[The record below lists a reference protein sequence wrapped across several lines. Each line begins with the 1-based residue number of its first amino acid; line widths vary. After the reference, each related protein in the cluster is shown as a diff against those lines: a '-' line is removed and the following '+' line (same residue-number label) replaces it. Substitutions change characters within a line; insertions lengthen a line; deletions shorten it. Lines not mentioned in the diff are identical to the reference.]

1 MVSPV
6 MAGEI
11 PMANSHTNRAP
22 AKIKLIEQFKADGLG
37 IMFGNPGTV
46 EQGFLD
52 AGEAVPGFRYVA
64 SLHETVAAAMAEG
77 YARATGGPALLQ
89 LHSGVGLGNGIGMLH
104 QSLAGHTPLVVV
116 AGEAGVRYEGL
127 EAHMAADLVSMARP
141 VTKYAT
147 TVTDSRNLLR
157 VMRRA
162 VKIAMTP
169 PRGPVFVALPMDVLD
184 EPNDEIV
191 TPASI
196 LEYRTAP
203 PDDAVARAAALLPG
217 KQRPVLIVGDEIA
230 LTGAQAELVRLAE
243 LLGADVWEADSSE
256 VNMPAS
262 HPLARGL
269 LGRMFG
275 THSSGLLGDADA
287 VIAVGT
293 YLIPE
298 VFPSLT
304 SPFQPGTPV
313 VHIGLDPADIAR
325 NFPVNVGMVADARR
339 ALSALNRELEGR
351 LSAEDR
357 QAAAGRLE
365 VARGRQTQAG
375 GNQTLEAICQA
386 ITRRA
391 GDGLAVFDEALT
403 ASPVVARN
411 VPRDVPGSYFLTR
424 SRTLGVGLPGAVG
437 VKIAEPGKTVVCF
450 SGDGAAMY
458 TYQAL
463 WTAARYGIGAKF
475 VVCHNGRYHI
485 LDRNIEAYWEESGI
499 AQHDLPNSFDI
510 SYPDIHYAD
519 LARALGVRGM
529 RVQKLEQA
537 EEAVETM
544 LATDEPFL
552 LDVITD
558 RD

>member
-1 MVSPV
+1 M
-6 MAGEI
+6 
-11 PMANSHTNRAP
+11 
-22 AKIKLIEQFKADGLG
+22 ADGLG

-52 AGEAVPGFRYVA
+52 AAEEVPGFRYVT

-104 QSLAGHTPLVVV
+104 QSLHGHTPLVVV
-116 AGEAGVRYEGL
+116 AGEAGVRYEAM
-127 EAHMAADLVSMARP
+127 EAHMAADLVAMARP

-162 VKIAMTP
+162 VKTAMTP

-184 EPNDEIV
+184 EQNDELV
-191 TPASI
+191 TPATI
-196 LEYRTAP
+196 LETRTAP
-203 PDDAVARAAALLPG
+203 PDDAVARAAAALSG
-217 KQRPVLIVGDEIA
+217 KQRPILIVGDEIA
-230 LTGAQAELVRLAE
+230 LTGAQHELVRLAE

-298 VFPSLT
+298 VFPALT

-313 VHIGLDPADIAR
+313 VHIGLDPADIAK
-325 NFPVNVGMVADARR
+325 NFPVDVGMVADARR
-339 ALSALNRELEGR
+339 ALAALTAELESR
-351 LSAEDR
+351 LSNEDR
-357 QAAAGRLE
+357 EAAASRLE
-365 VARGRQTQAG
+365 AARGRRRDDD
-375 GNQTLEAICQA
+375 NNNLLEFICRAISQ
-386 ITRRA
+386 RA
-391 GDGLAVFDEALT
+391 GDNLAVFDEALT

-411 VPRDVPGSYFLTR
+411 VPRDSPGSYFLTR
-424 SRTLGVGLPGAVG
+424 SRSLGVGLPGAVG
-437 VKIAEPGKTVVCF
+437 VKIARPGQTVVCF

-485 LDRNIEAYWEESGI
+485 LDRNIEAYWAESGI
-499 AQHDLPNSFDI
+499 PKHSSPGSFDI
-510 SYPDIHYAD
+510 SYPDIRYAD
-519 LARALGVRGM
+519 MARALGVQGM

-544 LATDEPFL
+544 LANDEPFL
-552 LDVITD
+552 LDVMTD

>member
-1 MVSPV
+1 M
-6 MAGEI
+6 
-11 PMANSHTNRAP
+11 
-22 AKIKLIEQFKADGLG
+22 ADGLG
-37 IMFGNPGTV
+37 TMFGNPGTV

-52 AGEAVPGFRYVA
+52 AAEQVPGFRYIT

-77 YARATGGPALLQ
+77 YARAARGPALLQ
-89 LHSGVGLGNGIGMLH
+89 VHSGVGLGNAIGMLH
-104 QSLAGHTPLVVV
+104 QSLHGHTPLVVV
-116 AGEAGVRYEGL
+116 AGEAGVRYAAM
-127 EAHMAADLVSMARP
+127 EAHMAADLVAMARP

-184 EPNDEIV
+184 EPNDELV
-191 TPASI
+191 TPATI
-196 LEYRTAP
+196 LDTSTAP
-203 PDDAVARAAALLPG
+203 SDDAVARAAALLPG

-230 LTGAQAELVRLAE
+230 LTGAQQELVRLAE
-243 LLGADVWEADSSE
+243 LLGAEVWEADSSE

-298 VFPSLT
+298 VFPALT
-304 SPFQPGTPV
+304 SPFQPGASV
-313 VHIGLDPADIAR
+313 VHISLDPGDIAR
-325 NFPVNVGMVADARR
+325 NFPVDIGMVADARR
-339 ALSALNRELEGR
+339 TLAALTADLESR
-351 LSAEDR
+351 LSRADR
-357 QAAAGRLE
+357 KAAARRLE
-365 VARGRQTQAG
+365 AARGRVLDG
-375 GNQTLEAICQA
+375 GNNRTLEFICRAISQ
-386 ITRRA
+386 RA
-391 GDGLAVFDEALT
+391 GDNLAVFDEALT

-411 VPRDVPGSYFLTR
+411 VPRDAPGSYFLTR
-424 SRTLGVGLPGAVG
+424 SRSLGVGLPGAVG
-437 VKIAEPGKTVVCF
+437 VKIARPGQTVVCF

-463 WTAARYGIGAKF
+463 WTAARYGVGAKF
-475 VVCHNGRYHI
+475 VVCHNGRYHV
-485 LDRNIEAYWEESGI
+485 LDRNIEAYWAESGI
-499 AQHDLPNSFDI
+499 PKHSSPGSFDI
-510 SYPDIHYAD
+510 SYPDIRYAD

-529 RVQKLEQA
+529 RVQKFEQA
-537 EEAVETM
+537 EEAVESM
-544 LATDEPFL
+544 LADDEPFL